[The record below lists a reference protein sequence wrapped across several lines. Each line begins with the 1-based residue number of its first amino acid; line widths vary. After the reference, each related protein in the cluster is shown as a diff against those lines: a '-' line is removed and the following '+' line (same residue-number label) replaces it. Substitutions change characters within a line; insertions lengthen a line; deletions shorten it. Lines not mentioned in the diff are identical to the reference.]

1 MNVTYPT
8 ITKDPKGNYFITFYL
23 NQKRHRLYSSK
34 KIGGH
39 NPIEI
44 SNYDCVLFF
53 GPEMFNFNQIKE
65 IILKKKAGFEVNNH
79 EDLTKKIIL
88 ILDNKKLK
96 EQTIINFKKLCKE
109 EALKVKKVLKN
120 FSM

>member
-1 MNVTYPT
+1 
-8 ITKDPKGNYFITFYL
+8 
-23 NQKRHRLYSSK
+23 
-34 KIGGH
+34 
-39 NPIEI
+39 
-44 SNYDCVLFF
+44 
-53 GPEMFNFNQIKE
+53 MFNFNQIKE

-109 EALKVKKVLKN
+109 EALKVKKMLKN